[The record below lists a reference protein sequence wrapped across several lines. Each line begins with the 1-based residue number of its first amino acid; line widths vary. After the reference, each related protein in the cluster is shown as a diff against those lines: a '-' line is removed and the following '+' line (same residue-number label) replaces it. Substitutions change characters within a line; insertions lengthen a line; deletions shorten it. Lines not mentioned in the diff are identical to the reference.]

1 MQTHRESEAPGESK
15 GASWQ
20 PKQGVVRLLC
30 WQLPPVVSE
39 KLGPEL
45 ASPPGSSRRHF
56 PKPSVFTLQ
65 WNSRECEGACK
76 LDNVS
81 FLGAWEGEAN
91 TFLFLLYRMQSFSAL
106 ALFTFWPD
114 RNSLF
119 GAG

>member
-1 MQTHRESEAPGESK
+1 MAAETRGGQA
-15 GASWQ
+15 A
-20 PKQGVVRLLC
+20 LLAAATRGIGKARPRGC
-30 WQLPPVVSE
+30 EPTRV
-39 KLGPEL
+39 
-45 ASPPGSSRRHF
+45 F
-56 PKPSVFTLQ
+56 PQAFPQPSVFTLQ